1 MKSNQQATAADLRT
15 KIERIAD
22 EVVAPAAVSVD
33 AEARFPHE
41 AFDALKRE
49 RLLSVLV
56 PRQLGGAG
64 LGMADLAGMCEALG
78 RRCSSTGMIFAM
90 HQIQVACIARHAQN
104 SEFFG
109 AYLRQL
115 VEEQRLIASVTSE
128 AGVGGSTRTSVAPI
142 QRRADGRCQLEKN
155 GTVVSYGEAAD
166 DLLITVRRAEDAPAS
181 DQALVLVRRSECQ
194 LERTTSWDTMGMRG
208 TCSLGYIVHAIFPEA
223 QIVPAPFA
231 EISAETMVPFAH
243 LSWSATWLGIASD
256 AVARARAY
264 VRDVS
269 RQKPGVTPPSAL
281 RLSEV
286 SARLQLMRLQVE
298 ALASEFD
305 SLNAQPERAREA
317 LSGLAFALKMNNLK
331 VSSSELVVD
340 IVTAAL
346 RICGTTGYR
355 NDSRFSVVRHLRD
368 AHSAALM
375 IGNDRIHASSAPLQ
389 IVNKED

>member
-1 MKSNQQATAADLRT
+1 MTSKEQVSAGELQAQMA
-15 KIERIAD
+15 RIAD
-22 EVVAPAAVSVD
+22 DVVGPAAAGVD
-33 AEARFPHE
+33 AEARFPSE
-41 AFDALKRE
+41 AFEALKRA

-56 PRQLGGAG
+56 PRKLGGPG
-64 LGMADLAGMCEALG
+64 LSMSSVAALCETLG

-90 HQIQVACIARHAQN
+90 HQIQVACIARHTAG
-104 SEFFG
+104 SEFFRD
-109 AYLRQL
+109 YLREL

-142 QRRADGRCQLEKN
+142 RYRADGRCELEKN

-181 DQALVLVRRSECQ
+181 DQALVLVRRGECS
-194 LERTTSWDTMGMRG
+194 LEKTASWDTMGMRG
-208 TCSLGYIVHAIFPEA
+208 TCSLGYIVKATFPEA

-231 EISAETMVPFAH
+231 DISAETMVPFAH
-243 LSWSATWLGIASD
+243 LLWSATWLGIASD

-264 VRDVS
+264 VRDVA

-286 SARLQLMRLQVE
+286 SGQLQLMRLQVE
-298 ALASEFD
+298 ALAHEFD
-305 SLNAQPERAREA
+305 QLDAHPEQARETLA
-317 LSGLAFALKMNNLK
+317 GLAFALKMNNLK
-331 VSSSELVVD
+331 VSSSQLVVD

-346 RICGTTGYR
+346 RICGTNGYR

-368 AHSAALM
+368 AHSAAIM
-375 IGNDRIHASSAPLQ
+375 IGNDRIHANSAPLQ
-389 IVNKED
+389 IVHKED